1 MTSSILRVEN
11 VTVHIPSGDKGIVHA
26 VDDASFFIRENEM
39 FAMIGE
45 SGSGKSILGSAVM
58 RLLPPNAVYS
68 GEIFLLDTDV
78 LKASEKDMQ
87 KIRGKTVASI
97 AQSPYLAMNP
107 GLRVGF
113 QIEEP
118 MREHLSMTK
127 ELSAM
132 KARSILKYFDI
143 IPEEKRA
150 RQYPHQFSG
159 GMLQRALVAMGT
171 AADPQLIIADEP
183 TTGVDVIQKRNI
195 IGLFRQVAEKGCA
208 FFLITHDID
217 FARALADRIAVN
229 YCGQVLEIMDKKD
242 FFSNPKH
249 PYSKALLQA
258 LPENGLHPIEGTS
271 PSMINV
277 PSGCRFH
284 PRCHEV
290 CERCRTEEPPSVS
303 LGDGIMVRCWKYA

>member
-1 MTSSILRVEN
+1 MTDELLRVEN
-11 VTVHIPSGDKGIVHA
+11 VTVHLPARGGGIVHA
-26 VDDASFFIRENEM
+26 VDDASFSIRDREM

-58 RLLPPNAVYS
+58 RLLPPNAEFS
-68 GEIFLLDTDV
+68 GKILLGETDV
-78 LKASEKDMQ
+78 LHASETEMQ
-87 KIRGKTVASI
+87 HIRGKTVASI

-118 MREHLSMTK
+118 MRQHLSLTK

-150 RQYPHQFSG
+150 REYPHQYSG

-171 AADPQLIIADEP
+171 AADPRLIIADEP

-195 IGLFRQVAEKGCA
+195 VTLFLRAAEKGCA
-208 FFLITHDID
+208 FFVITHDIE
-217 FARALADRIAVN
+217 FARAIADRIAVN
-229 YCGQVLEIMDKKD
+229 YCGQILETAETKE
-242 FFSNPKH
+242 FFKSPKH
-249 PYSKALLQA
+249 PYTQALLGA
-258 LPENGLHPIEGTS
+258 LPENGLHPIPGQS
-271 PSMINV
+271 PSMIHV
-277 PSGCRFH
+277 PDGCRFH
-284 PRCHEV
+284 PRCPHV
-290 CERCRTEEPPSVS
+290 CERCQTEQPPVVET
-303 LGDGIMVRCWKYA
+303 GDGTFVRCWLYA